1 MNILTSKI
9 LNIFSATLLF
19 LSINTFAN
27 AQEINIPGFTGNMNT
42 SVSSGFTMRV
52 GEQDCN
58 LVAGYNAYASTTSTD
73 ANFIGTALAGLIGAR
88 SGNSLAGT
96 VITPYGARSILHV
109 GEKQYGCATR
119 RVDGFGNTSIDT
131 IDYTATS
138 NDDGRM
144 NFKDQGDIVD
154 ATQMLYSEII
164 GVTDSGLGVNL
175 SLVASVN
182 PVLDIT
188 DPDFKKLTAK
198 AENQLDHDFSILNAY
213 VTQSYD
219 TENSYVDVTA
229 GRFVTSWG
237 EATFIPVGMNGLVTN
252 ALDLTKLRAPGASIK
267 EALVPTEQISLNF
280 GLGNGMGL
288 EVYTQFSADQVVID
302 PRGSYFGS
310 DLMTGSQMIQAAGAN
325 DFENGNGGNCDWLLT
340 AATSGNYY
348 GINGEGLACNTATVA
363 KSAANFTTYHGASI
377 LEQGLRHAD
386 STDWSTSNTFGQTA
400 GMAKHDSDTDTDLTV
415 AGTMAMHSDSS
426 QVAAA
431 MQNLTPYQ
439 LGLTATLNIK
449 ANADKFVEAKDD
461 GQYGVALRGYSDVG
475 NGIDW
480 GLYYSNYHSKVPY
493 VQFVGKKGIFAGDVA
508 AILLDVAGDLNSF
521 IGNDGTAFDPNDVAN
536 AVKTGATGA
545 IGGDFA
551 GSAGLDSTDATQV
564 ILAKALVS
572 NMYGSVCSSLG
583 KVGLQTAFGTT
594 LGLGKLEGKEMIANG
609 VFNTLVDNKL
619 VSNSQ
624 ACYKQFDNNATN
636 DALNAKTTSQGTL
649 GAFIQSTA
657 ILTGAIAPLSEVTY
671 QFIYPEDNQVFGI
684 SGNTNIGSTMVNGEI
699 TFRPDFPMS
708 TNGWDQIAQI
718 QDVSGVTGG
727 LTAFAVHNTVA
738 GIAAITCV
746 SATNATGTETAVAG
760 VGVFCNAVENDN
772 TPVLTKPNKATVKAA
787 LAGWVDG
794 VNSAYSGA
802 NINLAGTSTQ
812 KTFKNSIGEARRS
825 SLTPILQSTAE
836 AGDYN
841 STAFIKKDV
850 WSGSFGT
857 TTTFNA
863 SHPITQGIGA
873 DGTVLLTEFAMVTVQ
888 DYNPKYGSSG
898 YIARGSAGF
907 NEGSGEYLCLGAFAD
922 LSAATQGA
930 VGASLAI
937 DNDFG
942 TDAAGGIVGETFTN
956 MGAGVVD
963 ALFGNGS
970 YCEGQNGIDSTSMTY
985 RVVGSANYFNVAN
998 SEWNLTPNFVWS
1010 HDPMGYGPASLGGF
1024 SEGRMSL
1031 ALGLNFSKGDAV
1043 KFGLSYVNELGEA
1056 EDNLSSD
1063 KDYMSATMSY
1073 AF

>member
-1 MNILTSKI
+1 MNLFKSKI
-9 LNIFSATLLF
+9 LNIFSASLLF
-19 LSINTFAN
+19 VSINTFAN
-27 AQEINIPGFTGNMNT
+27 AEQISIPGFTGNINT
-42 SVSSGFTMRV
+42 TVSSGFTMRV
-52 GEQDCN
+52 GEQDCE
-58 LVAGYNAYASTTSTD
+58 LVAGYNAYGSTTSTD
-73 ANFIGTALAGLIGAR
+73 SNYIGAALSATIGAR
-88 SGNSLAGT
+88 TGNLTAGT
-96 VITPYGARSILHV
+96 VTTPYGARSILHV

-131 IDYTATS
+131 LDYTATS

-340 AATSGNYY
+340 AATSGAYY

-363 KSAANFTTYHGASI
+363 KSANNFTTYHGASL

-386 STDWSTSNTFGQTA
+386 NTDWSTSQTYA
-400 GMAKHDSDTDTDLTV
+400 ASANMAAHDTDAQTTMSVTD
-415 AGTMAMHSDSS
+415 TMAMHSDSTKI
-426 QVAAA
+426 AAA
-431 MQNLTPYQ
+431 MARLTPYS

-449 ANADKFVEAKDD
+449 ANANKFVDARDD
-461 GQYGVALRGYSDVG
+461 GQFGVALRGYADVG

-480 GLYYSNYHSKVPY
+480 GVYYSNYHSKVPY
-493 VQFVGKKGIFAGDVA
+493 VQMVGKQGIFSGDVA

-521 IGNDGTAFDPNDVAN
+521 IGNDGTAFDFTDPDN
-536 AVKTGATGA
+536 AALTGATGA
-545 IGGDFA
+545 TGGDFA
-551 GSAGLDSTDATQV
+551 GAAGLDSTDATQV

-583 KVGLQTAFGTT
+583 KVGLQSAFGTT
-594 LGLGKLEGKEMIANG
+594 LGLGAQEGKEMIANG
-609 VFNTLVDNKL
+609 IFNTLVDGNL

-624 ACYKQFDNNATN
+624 ACFEQFDNNATN
-636 DALNAKTTSQGTL
+636 DSFNSTTTSQARL

-708 TNGWDQIAQI
+708 TSGWDQIAQI

-727 LTAFAVHNTVA
+727 LTAFAVHNTIA
-738 GIAAITCV
+738 GMAALTCK
-746 SATNATGTETAVAG
+746 SATNGTGTSTSG
-760 VGVFCNAVENDN
+760 FCNAVQDDG
-772 TPVLTKPNKATVKAA
+772 TPVLTSPTKATVQNA
-787 LAGWVDG
+787 LKLWVDG
-794 VNSAYSGA
+794 VDAAYTSAG
-802 NINLAGTSTQ
+802 INLLGTSTQ
-812 KTFKNSIGEARRS
+812 KTFKNSVKEARRS
-825 SLTPILQSTAE
+825 SLTPILQSTVE

-841 STAFIKKDV
+841 ATAFIEKDV
-850 WSGSFGT
+850 WSGTFGT

-863 SHPITQGIGA
+863 SHPITQGLGA
-873 DGTVLLTEFAMVTVQ
+873 DGTVLLTELAVVSVQ
-888 DYNPKYGSSG
+888 GYDPRFGSSG

-907 NEGSGEYLCLGAFAD
+907 NEGSGQYLCLGAFAD
-922 LSAATQGA
+922 LHAATGGA
-930 VGASLAI
+930 IASSLAI

-942 TDAAGGIVGETFTN
+942 TDAASGIVSETFTN

-998 SEWNLTPNFVWS
+998 SDWNLSPSFVWS

-1031 ALGLNFSKGDAV
+1031 SLGLNFSKGDAV
-1043 KFGLSYVNELGEA
+1043 KFGLNYVNELGDPVE
-1056 EDNLSSD
+1056 NSSTD

>member
-1 MNILTSKI
+1 MNLFKSKI
-9 LNIFSATLLF
+9 LNIFSASLLF
-19 LSINTFAN
+19 VSINTFAN
-27 AQEINIPGFTGNMNT
+27 AEQINLPGFTGNINT

-52 GEQDCN
+52 GEQDCE
-58 LVAGYNAYASTTSTD
+58 LVAGYNAYGSTTSTD
-73 ANFIGTALAGLIGAR
+73 SNYIGAAVAGLIGAR
-88 SGNSLAGT
+88 GGNSLAGT
-96 VITPYGARSILHV
+96 VTTPYGARSILHV

-340 AATSGNYY
+340 AATSGAYY
-348 GINGEGLACNTATVA
+348 GINGEGLACNSATVA
-363 KSAANFTTYHGASI
+363 KSAANFTTYQGGS
-377 LEQGLRHAD
+377 LVEQGLKHAD
-386 STDWSTSNTFGQTA
+386 NTDWATA
-400 GMAKHDSDTDTDLTV
+400 TGLAASQAMAIHDGDADTNLTV
-415 AGTMAMHSDSS
+415 AGTMAMHSDST
-426 QVAAA
+426 QIAAA
-431 MQNLTPYQ
+431 MQDLTPFR
-439 LGLTATLNIK
+439 LGLTATLNIE
-449 ANADKFVEAKDD
+449 AHTNKFIDARDD
-461 GQYGVALRGYSDVG
+461 GQFGAALRGYADVG

-480 GLYYSNYHSKVPY
+480 GVYYSNYHSKVPY
-493 VQFVGKKGIFAGDVA
+493 VQFVGRQGIFAGDA
-508 AILLDVAGDLNSF
+508 TAILLDVAGDLNSF
-521 IGNDGTAFDPNDVAN
+521 IGNDGNAFDPTDNAN
-536 AVKTGATGA
+536 AAITGATAA

-551 GSAGLDSTDATQV
+551 GAAGLDNADATQV

-583 KVGLQTAFGTT
+583 KVGIQSAFATT
-594 LGLGKLEGKEMIANG
+594 LGLGAQEGKEMIANG
-609 VFNTLVDNKL
+609 VFSTLVDGNL
-619 VSNSQ
+619 VANSQ
-624 ACYKQFDNNATN
+624 GCYGQFDNNATN
-636 DALNAKTTSQGTL
+636 DALNGTTTSQATL

-657 ILTGAIAPLSEVTY
+657 ILTGAITPLSAVRY
-671 QFIYPEDNQVFGI
+671 QFIYPEDNQVFGL

-699 TFRPDFPMS
+699 SFRPDFPMS

-727 LTAFAVHNTVA
+727 LTAFAIHNTVA
-738 GIAAITCV
+738 GMGALTCKTAANTSGSSTSGFCD
-746 SATNATGTETAVAG
+746 ATTDGDDPLA
-760 VGVFCNAVENDN
+760 
-772 TPVLTKPNKATVKAA
+772 TKPTKATVLGA
-787 LAGWVDG
+787 LGGWVDG
-794 VNSAYSGA
+794 LNGTYAAAG
-802 NINLAGTSTQ
+802 INLAGTSTQ
-812 KTFKNSIGEARRS
+812 KTFSNSIKETRRS

-850 WSGSFGT
+850 WSGTFGT

-873 DGTVLLTEFAMVTVQ
+873 DGTVLLTELAVVSVQ
-888 DYNPKYGSSG
+888 GYDPRYGSSG
-898 YIARGSAGF
+898 YIARGGAGF

-922 LSAATQGA
+922 LSAATSGSI
-930 VGASLAI
+930 GASLAI
-937 DNDFG
+937 DYDFG
-942 TDAAGGIVGETFTN
+942 TDGASGIVSETFTN

-970 YCEGQNGIDSTSMTY
+970 YCEGQNGIDATSMTY

-998 SEWNLTPNFVWS
+998 SDWSLSPNFVWS

-1031 ALGLNFSKGDAV
+1031 SLGLNFNKGDAV
-1043 KFGLSYVNELGEA
+1043 KFGLSYVNELGDPV
-1056 EDNLSSD
+1056 DNSNTD

>member
-1 MNILTSKI
+1 MNLFKSKI
-9 LNIFSATLLF
+9 LNIFSASLLF

-27 AQEINIPGFTGNMNT
+27 AEQISLPGFTGNINT
-42 SVSSGFTMRV
+42 TVSSGFTMRV
-52 GEQDCN
+52 GEQDCE

-73 ANFIGTALAGLIGAR
+73 DNYIGASLAALIGAR

-96 VITPYGARSILHV
+96 VTTPYGARSILHV

-138 NDDGRM
+138 SDDGRM

-164 GVTDSGLGVNL
+164 GVTDAGLGVNL
-175 SLVASVN
+175 SLVTSVN

-198 AENQLDHDFSILNAY
+198 AENQLDHDFKILNAY

-363 KSAANFTTYHGASI
+363 KSAANFTTYHGASL

-386 STDWSTSNTFGQTA
+386 STDWSTSNTYGQSA
-400 GMAKHDSDTDTDLTV
+400 PMAAHDSDAQTTLTV

-426 QVAAA
+426 QIAAA

-449 ANADKFVEAKDD
+449 AHADKFVDARDD

-480 GLYYSNYHSKVPY
+480 GLYFSNYHSKVPY
-493 VQFVGKKGIFAGDVA
+493 VQFVGKKGIFAGDVTS
-508 AILLDVAGDLNSF
+508 ILLDVAGDLNSF
-521 IGNDGTAFDPNDVAN
+521 IGNDGVAFDPSLGSNLA
-536 AVKTGATGA
+536 KTGATAA
-545 IGGDFA
+545 IGGDLA

-583 KVGLQTAFGTT
+583 KVGLQSAFGTT
-594 LGLGKLEGKEMIANG
+594 LGLGALEGKEMIANG

-624 ACYKQFDNNATN
+624 ACYKQLDNNATN
-636 DALNAKTTSQGTL
+636 DALNASTTSQGTL

-657 ILTGAIAPLSEVTY
+657 ILTGAIAPLSEVKY

-727 LTAFAVHNTVA
+727 LTAFAIHNTIA
-738 GIAAITCV
+738 GMAALTCV
-746 SATNATGTETAVAG
+746 TAANTSGSSTSGFCDATTDGGDPLA
-760 VGVFCNAVENDN
+760 
-772 TPVLTKPNKATVKAA
+772 TKPTKATVQGA
-787 LAGWVDG
+787 LSTWVDG
-794 VNSAYSGA
+794 VDAAYVSAG
-802 NINLAGTSTQ
+802 INLAGTSTQ
-812 KTFKNSIGEARRS
+812 KSFKNSIKEARRS

-841 STAFIKKDV
+841 STAFIEKDV
-850 WSGSFGT
+850 WSGTFGT

-863 SHPITQGIGA
+863 SHPITQGLGA
-873 DGTVLLTEFAMVTVQ
+873 DGTVLLSEFAVVSVQ
-888 DYNPKYGSSG
+888 DYNPKFGSSG
-898 YIARGSAGF
+898 YIARGTAGF

-930 VGASLAI
+930 IATSLAI

-942 TDAAGGIVGETFTN
+942 TDAASGIVSETFTN
-956 MGAGVVD
+956 MGSGVVD

-998 SEWNLTPNFVWS
+998 SDWNLSPSFVWS

-1031 ALGLNFSKGDAV
+1031 SLNLNFSKGDAV
-1043 KFGLSYVNELGEA
+1043 KFGLNYVNELGDPV
-1056 EDNLSSD
+1056 DNSSTD